1 VQYRFDQADPDAAV
15 PGIVDGVP
23 LRSDWSDAVHLRES
37 AIQAHTIGLRFPV
50 LPRFTLK
57 AEYTLA
63 REDGG
68 RRNQLHNDIF
78 GFEAVADF

>member
-1 VQYRFDQADPDAAV
+1 V
-15 PGIVDGVP
+15 PGIRDGVP

-37 AIQAHTIGLRFPV
+37 AIQAHTMGMRFPV

-57 AEYTLA
+57 AEYTLS

-68 RRNQLHNDIF
+68 YRNQLRNDVF
-78 GFEAVADF
+78 GIEAVADF